1 MAHFGFV
8 KRRLQWLGSVVV
20 RMLSGTEVRD
30 AVSGLR
36 AIARDAAI
44 ELNVYSD
51 FSYTIE
57 TLIQAGQRRQRMV
70 SVPIRTNGPTRP
82 SRLFRSL
89 PQFLIRSGST
99 MVRSFRIGAETT
111 VGFLANH
118 WSEQPKKIPSP

>member
-1 MAHFGFV
+1 M
-8 KRRLQWLGSVVV
+8 QWLGSVVV
-20 RMLSGTEVRD
+20 RMPSGTEVRD

-89 PQFLIRSGST
+89 PQFLI
-99 MVRSFRIGAETT
+99 
-111 VGFLANH
+111 
-118 WSEQPKKIPSP
+118 